1 MFDHVKSAG
10 FPGAS
15 SVVFTVNNSSSFG
28 SLQIKKGII
37 IFRYK
42 TNFATKVGNVKLYY
56 KLFVENGDS

>member
-1 MFDHVKSAG
+1 MFDHVMSAG
-10 FPGAS
+10 FPAAS
-15 SVVFTVNNSSSFG
+15 SDFTVNNSSSFG

-56 KLFVENGDS
+56 MLFVKDGDS